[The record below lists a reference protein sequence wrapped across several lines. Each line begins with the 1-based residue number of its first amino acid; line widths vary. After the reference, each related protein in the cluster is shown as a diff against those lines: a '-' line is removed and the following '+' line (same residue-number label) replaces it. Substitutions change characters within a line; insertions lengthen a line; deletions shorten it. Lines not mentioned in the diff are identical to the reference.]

1 MQLKK
6 YFQKCTKINKIYT
19 KIKWHQRRVHYGKE
33 NPDKTFYVI
42 RRATGKVGLFS
53 YVMTNLGHIKYAVEN
68 GYIPVV
74 DMQNNANT
82 YLEECEIGRK
92 NAWEFYFK
100 QPCGYTLS
108 DISHS
113 KNVILGNG
121 IIDGSIS
128 FPRSPIAYDD
138 KALGSW
144 KQIAD
149 NYLSVADE
157 IEKDTEAERKRLF
170 GNDRVLGVLARGT
183 DYVHSRPYKHPVQPE
198 VQEIIVKCKEVMEQ
212 YQCKKIY
219 LVTEDK
225 DVFNEFTKAFGKKIV
240 SLDVERY
247 SAVQGENIN
256 DVMRRNEEKSA
267 YQRGREYLQSVLLL
281 SKCNCLVAGN
291 AGGSQAALLFSEGYE
306 YKYVFNLGVYQ

>member
-6 YFQKCTKINKIYT
+6 YFQKCTELNKFYT
-19 KIKWHQRRVHYGKE
+19 KIKWRQRRVSYGKE

-42 RRATGKVGLFS
+42 RRATSKVGLFS

-68 GYIPVV
+68 GYIPIV

-108 DISHS
+108 DISRS

-121 IIDGSIS
+121 IIDGSIN
-128 FPRSPIAYDD
+128 FPGALIAHDD
-138 KALGSW
+138 KAFALW

-149 NYLSVADE
+149 NYLSVTDE
-157 IEKDTEAERKRLF
+157 IDEAIEAERKRLF
-170 GNDRVLGVLARGT
+170 SNDKMLGVLARGT

-198 VQEIIVKCKEVMEQ
+198 VQDIITKCTEVMEE

-225 DVFNEFTKAFGKKIV
+225 DIFNEFVRVFGNKIV

-247 SAVQGENIN
+247 CAFPGENIN
-256 DVMRRNEEKSA
+256 DVMQRNETKSV
-267 YQRGREYLQSVLLL
+267 YQRGREYLLSVLLL
-281 SKCNCLVAGN
+281 SRCNCLVAGN
-291 AGGSQAALLFSEGYE
+291 AGGSQAALLFSNGYE
-306 YKYVFNLGVYQ
+306 YKYVFDLGVYA